1 MNEASAD
8 PILAVRGLTTVIDG
22 EAGPMTVVDGMS
34 FDLSAGETL
43 CIVGESGCGK
53 SMLALSVL
61 RLFPNPPVRL
71 ESGSATFRGQDLLRL
86 SDEDLREIRGDRL
99 SMIFQEPMTALNPVM
114 NIGKQ
119 IGEVLRR
126 HRKMRSSQVK
136 EKATELLAKVR
147 IPDPERRLH
156 DYPHQLSGGMRQRA
170 MIAMALACDPEVLI
184 ADEPTTA
191 LDVTIQ
197 AQILHLIRELQRD
210 TNAATILITHNLGVV
225 AEMADRVLVM
235 YAGNKV
241 EEAPVDEL
249 FDRPAHPYTSG
260 LLASMPHPR
269 NGDEAPDKLAEIPG
283 AVPPLDA
290 MPPGCRFA
298 PRCAFAT
305 EKCSAQAPPLDEAGP
320 GHVVACWEWHRVV
333 REGDA

>member
-1 MNEASAD
+1 MSQAD
-8 PILAVRGLTTVIDG
+8 DPLLAVRGLTTVIDG
-22 EAGPMTVVDGMS
+22 EAGPLTVVDGMS
-34 FDLSAGETL
+34 FDLAAGETL

-53 SMLALSVL
+53 SMLALSIL
-61 RLFPNPPVRL
+61 RLFPDPPVRL
-71 ESGSATFRGQDLLRL
+71 QAGSALFRGHDLLRL
-86 SDEDLREIRGDRL
+86 ANDKLRDVRGDRL
-99 SMIFQEPMTALNPVM
+99 AMIFQEPMSALNPVM

-126 HRKMRSSQVK
+126 HRKMRASEIRSR
-136 EKATELLAKVR
+136 AIELLTKVR

-197 AQILHLIRELQRD
+197 AQILHLIRDLQRD

-235 YAGNKV
+235 YAGTKV
-241 EEAPVDEL
+241 EEAPVDAL
-249 FDRPAHPYTSG
+249 FDRPAHPYTRG
-260 LLASMPHPR
+260 LMASMPHPR
-269 NGDEAPDKLAEIPG
+269 NGDEAPEKLAEIPG
-283 AVPPLDA
+283 VVPPLDA

-305 EKCSAQAPPLDEAGP
+305 ERCRTTAPALEEVAGA
-320 GHVVACWEWHRVV
+320 HAVACWEWRRVAEE
-333 REGDA
+333 RAA

>member
-1 MNEASAD
+1 MGQAD
-8 PILAVRGLTTVIDG
+8 DPLLAVRGLTTVIDG
-22 EAGPMTVVDGMS
+22 EAGPLTVVDRMS
-34 FDLSAGETL
+34 FDLAAGETL

-53 SMLALSVL
+53 SMLALSIL
-61 RLFPNPPVRL
+61 RLFPDPPVRL
-71 ESGSATFRGQDLLRL
+71 QAGSALFRGHDLLRL
-86 SDEDLREIRGDRL
+86 ANDKLRDVRGDRL
-99 SMIFQEPMTALNPVM
+99 AMIFQEPMSALNPVM

-126 HRKMRSSQVK
+126 HRKMRASEIRSR
-136 EKATELLAKVR
+136 AIELLTKVR

-197 AQILHLIRELQRD
+197 AQILHLIRDLQRD

-235 YAGNKV
+235 YAGTKV
-241 EEAPVDEL
+241 EEAPVDAL
-249 FDRPAHPYTSG
+249 FDRPAHPYTRG
-260 LLASMPHPR
+260 LMASMPHPR
-269 NGDEAPDKLAEIPG
+269 AGDEAPEKLAEIPG
-283 AVPPLDA
+283 VVPPLDA

-305 EKCSAQAPPLDEAGP
+305 DRCRTTAPALEEVGSAHA
-320 GHVVACWEWHRVV
+320 VACWEWRRVAEE
-333 REGDA
+333 RAA

>member
-1 MNEASAD
+1 MAQAD
-8 PILAVRGLTTVIDG
+8 DPLLAVRGLTTVIDG
-22 EAGPMTVVDGMS
+22 DAGPLTVVDCMS
-34 FDLSAGETL
+34 FELSAGETL

-53 SMLALSVL
+53 SMLALSIL
-61 RLFPNPPVRL
+61 RLFPDPPVRL
-71 ESGSATFRGQDLLRL
+71 KAGSALFHGHDLLRL
-86 SDEDLREIRGDRL
+86 PNDKLRDVRGDRL
-99 SMIFQEPMTALNPVM
+99 AMIFQEPMSALNPVM

-126 HRKMRSSQVK
+126 HRKMRASEIRSR
-136 EKATELLAKVR
+136 AIELLTKVR

-197 AQILHLIRELQRD
+197 AQILHLIRDLQRD

-235 YAGNKV
+235 YAGTKV
-241 EEAPVDEL
+241 EEAPVDAL
-249 FDRPAHPYTSG
+249 FDRPAHPYTRG
-260 LLASMPHPR
+260 LMASMPHPR
-269 NGDEAPDKLAEIPG
+269 NGDEAPEKLAEIPG
-283 AVPPLDA
+283 VVPPLDA

-305 EKCSAQAPPLDEAGP
+305 DRCRTTAPALEEVGGA
-320 GHVVACWEWHRVV
+320 HTVACWEWRRVAEE
-333 REGDA
+333 RAA